1 MAVNVSLGK
10 EELDTLCQE
19 MIDCLDNNTFSEEK
33 NVQTLSNWDLKIIKA
48 ANVPE
53 KYQEEGR
60 MRDHWQ
66 ILSTY
71 LTTLQKQVI
80 K

>member
-1 MAVNVSLGK
+1 MAVIASLGK
-10 EELDTLCQE
+10 EEFDKMCQE
-19 MIDCLDNNTFSEEK
+19 MSDCIENETFDEEK
-33 NVQTLSNWDLKIIKA
+33 IIQAVSNWDLEIIEA
-48 ANVPE
+48 ANAPE
-53 KYQEEGR
+53 TYQEYGC

-66 ILSTY
+66 HLSTY

>member
-1 MAVNVSLGK
+1 MAVIASLAK
-10 EELDTLCQE
+10 EELDKMCQE
-19 MIDCLDNNTFSEEK
+19 MSDCIENNTFDEEK
-33 NVQTLSNWDLKIIKA
+33 FIHAVSNWDLEIIKA

-53 KYQEEGR
+53 NYQEEGR

-66 ILSTY
+66 NLSKY
-71 LTTLQKQVI
+71 LTTLQKKVI

>member
-1 MAVNVSLGK
+1 MSDCIEN
-10 EELDTLCQE
+10 DTF
-19 MIDCLDNNTFSEEK
+19 DEEK
-33 NVQTLSNWDLKIIKA
+33 IIQAVSNWDLEIIKA

-60 MRDHWQ
+60 MCDHWQ
-66 ILSTY
+66 VLSTY